1 MTNEWASKEFISTN
15 TDHNFWR
22 GNRVTLRPV
31 KESDALLRNEET
43 NDSNGF
49 RLMNW
54 GVELPKSLD
63 MDKIEVSEWTDFKDF
78 ANGFM
83 FAIDNLEGLHVGAL
97 YLNSIDMKNGTFSF
111 GIRIYRQFRNNG
123 YAQEAIRIV
132 LRYAFFE
139 LRLQKCNSGCVDG
152 NLASQSMHEK
162 VGFVK
167 EGRIRRAIYTNG
179 HYYDDLKLGLTVEEF
194 IKNEKLFS
202 DAANKNS

>member
-1 MTNEWASKEFISTN
+1 MTPEWNPKEFIF
-15 TDHNFWR
+15 TDTDYNFWQ
-22 GNRVTLRPV
+22 GNRVVLRAM

-63 MDKIEVSEWTDFKDF
+63 MDKAEVDEWVDFKDYE
-78 ANGFM
+78 NGLM
-83 FAIDNLEGLHVGAL
+83 FSIDNLQGEHVGNI

-111 GIRIYRQFRNNG
+111 GIRIYRHFRNRQ

-152 NLASQSMHEK
+152 NQASQTMHEK
-162 VGFVK
+162 VGFIV
-167 EGRIRRAIYTNG
+167 EGRIRRAIYMNG
-179 HYYDDLKLGLTVEEF
+179 HYYNDLMLGLTIEEF
-194 IKNEKLFS
+194 IENEKAYS
-202 DAANKNS
+202 DTNYKDS

>member
-1 MTNEWASKEFISTN
+1 MTNEWASKEFIFTN

-22 GNRVTLRPV
+22 GNRVALRPV

-63 MDKIEVSEWTDFKDF
+63 MDKTEVSEWTDFKDF

-152 NLASQSMHEK
+152 NLASQIH
-162 VGFVK
+162 
-167 EGRIRRAIYTNG
+167 A
-179 HYYDDLKLGLTVEEF
+179 
-194 IKNEKLFS
+194 
-202 DAANKNS
+202 